1 MIKSLE
7 RLSRAWQGLPL
18 GSPLWFFET
27 VSSTND
33 VLKERAGQGAAEGS
47 VVMASAQTGGR
58 GRRGKSWLSP
68 PALGL
73 YLSVLLRPAWPAAD
87 AGFSATLAAVAA
99 ARTLCRLGMKDIT
112 LKWPNDVLAGGR
124 KIAGVLAEPRIAGN
138 KIDFIVA
145 GVGIN
150 VRHDAFSLAGV
161 WQGQATSCRMEGCPA
176 SVEDA
181 ATGFI
186 IELSE
191 LYQKAC
197 QGRSEEILAAWL
209 AFQPA
214 AAAAKV

>member
-1 MIKSLE
+1 MITILE

-27 VSSTND
+27 VTSTND
-33 VLKERAGQGAAEGS
+33 VLKEKAEQGAAEGS

-58 GRRGKSWLSP
+58 GRRGKAWLSP
-68 PALGL
+68 PELGL
-73 YLSVLLRPAWPAAD
+73 YLSVLLRPDWSAAD

-99 ARTLCRLGMKDIT
+99 ARTLCRLGMQDIT
-112 LKWPNDVLAGGR
+112 LKWPNDVLAKGR

-138 KIDFIVA
+138 KIDFIVV

-150 VRHDAFSLAGV
+150 VRHDAFALAGV
-161 WQGQATSCRMEGCPA
+161 WQGQATSCRLEGCPA

-181 ATGFI
+181 AAEFVR
-186 IELSE
+186 ELAG

-197 QGRSEEILAAWL
+197 QGCSEETLTLWRG
-209 AFQPA
+209 FQTKQPP
-214 AAAAKV
+214 